1 MGNQIN
7 LNVYKMTEIIQ
18 RKFPNH
24 KIIELKANI
33 KKKTPGK
40 SLNIWN
46 LRNTLLSKL
55 KKKFI
60 VLKSYLRK

>member
-1 MGNQIN
+1 
-7 LNVYKMTEIIQ
+7 MTEIIQ